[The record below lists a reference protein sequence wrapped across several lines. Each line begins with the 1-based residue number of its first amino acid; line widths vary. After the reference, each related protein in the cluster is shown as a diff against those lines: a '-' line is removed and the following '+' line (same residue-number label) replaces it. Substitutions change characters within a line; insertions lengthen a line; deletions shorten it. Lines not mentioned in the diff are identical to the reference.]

1 MCNFPFEIRLVIAST
16 RRGWQWMLQ
25 LGKTLTI
32 HKIDL
37 NNSSFQYSAIQNNKR
52 RRRRRR
58 ERKELLEMA

>member
-1 MCNFPFEIRLVIAST
+1 
-16 RRGWQWMLQ
+16 MLQ

-58 ERKELLEMA
+58 RRRRERKELLEMA